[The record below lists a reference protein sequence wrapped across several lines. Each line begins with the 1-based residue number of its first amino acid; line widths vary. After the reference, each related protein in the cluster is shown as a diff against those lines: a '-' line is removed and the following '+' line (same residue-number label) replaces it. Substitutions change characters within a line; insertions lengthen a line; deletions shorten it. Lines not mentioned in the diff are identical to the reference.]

1 MDKKKPIVL
10 EYQEL
15 LNKQIKSLGNTIFCM
30 STIAVIGTVS
40 DISTVSGGD
49 FSVVESNFSEPP
61 EVDADTIK
69 TLVDTQLKL
78 MRAVLSLEG
87 VDIPL
92 EYPEGT
98 FEDDVKQVETAAER
112 REHEDDIGYYARV

>member
-15 LNKQIKSLGNTIFCM
+15 LNKQIKSLGDTIFCL
-30 STIAVIGTVS
+30 
-40 DISTVSGGD
+40 
-49 FSVVESNFSEPP
+49 SVVMPNGGSMHSEDI
-61 EVDADTIK
+61 DAETIK

-78 MRAVLSLEG
+78 MRAVLSLDG

-92 EYPEGT
+92 EYPEGMY
-98 FEDDVKQVETAAER
+98 EDDVRQVETSEER
-112 REHEDDIGYYARV
+112 KEREEEKGFYA

>member
-15 LNKQIKSLGNTIFCM
+15 LNKQIKSLGDTIFCL
-30 STIAVIGTVS
+30 SAIVPNDGSIHS
-40 DISTVSGGD
+40 D
-49 FSVVESNFSEPP
+49 
-61 EVDADTIK
+61 EVDSDTIK
-69 TLVDTQLKL
+69 TLVETELKL

-98 FEDDVKQVETAAER
+98 FEDDVKQVETAEER
-112 REHEDDIGYYARV
+112 KGREEEKGFYS

>member
-10 EYQEL
+10 EYQRL
-15 LNKQIKSLGNTIFCM
+15 INGQIDIIDGAIKSL
-30 STIAVIGTVS
+30 VS
-40 DISTVSGGD
+40 SQTNDVDSD
-49 FSVVESNFSEPP
+49 FSDP
-61 EVDADTIK
+61 IK

-78 MRAVLSLEG
+78 MRAVFSLEG

-98 FEDDVKQVETAAER
+98 FEDDVKQVETAEER
-112 REHEDDIGYYARV
+112 KDREEEKGFYA

>member
-10 EYQEL
+10 EYQRL
-15 LNKQIKSLGNTIFCM
+15 INGQIDIIDGAIKSL
-30 STIAVIGTVS
+30 VS
-40 DISTVSGGD
+40 SQTNDVDSD
-49 FSVVESNFSEPP
+49 FSDP
-61 EVDADTIK
+61 IK

-92 EYPEGT
+92 EYPEGMY
-98 FEDDVKQVETAAER
+98 EDDVKQVETAEER
-112 REHEDDIGYYARV
+112 KGREEEKGFYS

>member
-30 STIAVIGTVS
+30 STIAVIGTVTGVGEMGRL
-40 DISTVSGGD
+40 D
-49 FSVVESNFSEPP
+49 VEYSEPP

-98 FEDDVKQVETAAER
+98 FEDDVRQVETAEER
-112 REHEDDIGYYARV
+112 KEREEEKGFYS

>member
-10 EYQEL
+10 EYQRI
-15 LNKQIKSLGNTIFCM
+15 LNDQIGALHQVVVSLATFPFLNTTDM
-30 STIAVIGTVS
+30 SQEVGRIAFVNDPT
-40 DISTVSGGD
+40 
-49 FSVVESNFSEPP
+49 

-78 MRAVLSLEG
+78 MRAVLSLDG

-98 FEDDVKQVETAAER
+98 YEDDIRQVETAEER
-112 REHEDDIGYYARV
+112 KEREEEKGFYA

>member
-10 EYQEL
+10 EYQEI
-15 LNKQIKSLGNTIFCM
+15 LNDQIGALHQVVVSLATFPFLN
-30 STIAVIGTVS
+30 VIDNSQDVAK
-40 DISTVSGGD
+40 ISFANDPT
-49 FSVVESNFSEPP
+49 

-98 FEDDVKQVETAAER
+98 FEDDVRQVETAEER
-112 REHEDDIGYYARV
+112 KDREEEKGFYS

>member
-10 EYQEL
+10 EYQRI
-15 LNKQIKSLGNTIFCM
+15 LNDQIGALHQVVVSLATFPFLNVIDN
-30 STIAVIGTVS
+30 SQDVAKIAFANDPT
-40 DISTVSGGD
+40 DI
-49 FSVVESNFSEPP
+49 
-61 EVDADTIK
+61 DADTIK

-78 MRAVLSLEG
+78 MRAVLSSEG

-98 FEDDVKQVETAAER
+98 FEDDVKQVETAEER
-112 REHEDDIGYYARV
+112 KGREEEKGFYS

>member
-10 EYQEL
+10 EYQRL
-15 LNKQIKSLGNTIFCM
+15 INGQIDIIDGAIKSL
-30 STIAVIGTVS
+30 VS
-40 DISTVSGGD
+40 SQTNDVDSD
-49 FSVVESNFSEPP
+49 FSDP
-61 EVDADTIK
+61 IK

-92 EYPEGT
+92 EYPEGMY
-98 FEDDVKQVETAAER
+98 EDDVKQVETAEER
-112 REHEDDIGYYARV
+112 KGREEEKGFYA

>member
-15 LNKQIKSLGNTIFCM
+15 LNKQIKSLGDTIFCLSAIM
-30 STIAVIGTVS
+30 PNGGSIHS
-40 DISTVSGGD
+40 D
-49 FSVVESNFSEPP
+49 

-92 EYPEGT
+92 EYPEGMY
-98 FEDDVKQVETAAER
+98 EDDVKQVETAEER
-112 REHEDDIGYYARV
+112 RDREEEKGFYA

>member
-1 MDKKKPIVL
+1 MVDILKYKKVL
-10 EYQEL
+10 DDQIDAL
-15 LNKQIKSLGNTIFCM
+15 HQVVVSLATFPFLNITDM
-30 STIAVIGTVS
+30 SNEVGK
-40 DISTVSGGD
+40 ISFINDPT
-49 FSVVESNFSEPP
+49 

-98 FEDDVKQVETAAER
+98 HEDDVKQVETAEER
-112 REHEDDIGYYARV
+112 NAREEEKGFYS

>member
-15 LNKQIKSLGNTIFCM
+15 LNKQINSLGNTIFYLSIIIPNGGSIC
-30 STIAVIGTVS
+30 S
-40 DISTVSGGD
+40 D
-49 FSVVESNFSEPP
+49 
-61 EVDADTIK
+61 EVDSDTIK

-98 FEDDVKQVETAAER
+98 FEDDVRQVETAEER
-112 REHEDDIGYYARV
+112 RATESELGYYARI